1 MVSYIDIL
9 IVIILLLAIW
19 RGWKNGFVMELFSM
33 LAIFVGIY
41 AGIHLSDWF
50 TVFMRDKMDTTTPYM
65 PIISFVSV
73 MILVIIGIYLLG
85 KLLTKTLKAGGAET
99 WNQIGGAFFSLSKT
113 ILTLSVLFIVFHSF
127 DQKTG
132 LIPQDQK
139 DKSIFYSPIYK
150 FSMVVLPSMKESELY
165 KRITQVD
172 IESSIEK

>member
-50 TVFMRDKMDTTTPYM
+50 TVFMRNRMDTTTPYM
-65 PIISFVSV
+65 PIISFISV
-73 MILVIIGIYLLG
+73 MILVIIVIYLLG

-113 ILTLSVLFIVFHSF
+113 ILTLSVMFIVFHSF

-132 LIPQDQK
+132 LIPQEQK

-150 FSMVVLPSMKESELY
+150 FSMVVLPRMKESELY
-165 KRITQVD
+165 MRISQVD

>member
-132 LIPQDQK
+132 LVPQEQK
-139 DKSIFYSPIYK
+139 NKSIFYSPIYK
-150 FSMVVLPSMKESELY
+150 FSMVVLPSMKESEFF
-165 KRITQVD
+165 KRLSQAD
-172 IESSIEK
+172 IENSIEK

>member
-1 MVSYIDIL
+1 
-9 IVIILLLAIW
+9 
-19 RGWKNGFVMELFSM
+19 
-33 LAIFVGIY
+33 
-41 AGIHLSDWF
+41 
-50 TVFMRDKMDTTTPYM
+50 M

-113 ILTLSVLFIVFHSF
+113 ILTLSVLFIVFHAF

-165 KRITQVD
+165 KRISQVD

>member
-1 MVSYIDIL
+1 
-9 IVIILLLAIW
+9 
-19 RGWKNGFVMELFSM
+19 M

-113 ILTLSVLFIVFHSF
+113 ILTLSVLFIVFHAF

-165 KRITQVD
+165 KRISQVD